1 MAGKQ
6 RLASSEQPRRV
17 TDWRREKRWKTVRAE
32 GPSAI
37 GDAGKAAVPLTHD
50 IDGIGSGFWPEP
62 DVCLDLQKFS
72 T

>member
-1 MAGKQ
+1 MNRQEELLMEEGEEV
-6 RLASSEQPRRV
+6 R
-17 TDWRREKRWKTVRAE
+17 DGRAE